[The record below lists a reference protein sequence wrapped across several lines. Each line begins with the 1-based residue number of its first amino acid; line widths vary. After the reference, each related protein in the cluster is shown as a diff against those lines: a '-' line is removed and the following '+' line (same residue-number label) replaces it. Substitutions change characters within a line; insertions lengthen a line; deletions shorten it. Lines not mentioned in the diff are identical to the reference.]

1 MSRLRGK
8 RRCVR
13 GLVVGDK
20 GSQTITVEVGRRIRH
35 PKYGK
40 MMRKDRRIHA
50 HDAAGAA
57 HVGDTVE
64 VAECRP
70 MSRTKRWRLV
80 KVLERNPEQAVPAAG
95 EPSAE
100 GTPAT

>member
-1 MSRLRGK
+1 
-8 RRCVR
+8 VQ

-20 GSQTITVEVGRRIRH
+20 GAKMITVEVSRRIRH
-35 PKYGK
+35 RKYGK

-64 VAECRP
+64 VVECRP
-70 MSRTKRWRLV
+70 MSQTKRWCLV